1 MVNEVMQ
8 LNEDRLTNRVGRE
21 LRADNIDKIGL
32 VGILGG
38 GIWPVSFESDSFDT
52 MLQSSA
58 VTGRNFWQE

>member
-8 LNEDRLTNRVGRE
+8 LNEDRLINRAGRE

-38 GIWPVSFESDSFDT
+38 GIWPASIESDSFDN

-58 VTGRNFWQE
+58 VTDRNFWQE